1 MFYTKVDE
9 NIKTNFIFKNF
20 FSENQSIYD
29 IMWKKQNALFHF
41 YYNNSH
47 LNEPQD
53 YVLCTLPSLS
63 AMTTTL
69 GNRLDD

>member
-1 MFYTKVDE
+1 
-9 NIKTNFIFKNF
+9 
-20 FSENQSIYD
+20 
-29 IMWKKQNALFHF
+29 MWKKQNALFHF

-47 LNEPQD
+47 LNEPQG
-53 YVLCTLPSLS
+53 YVIRTLPNLS